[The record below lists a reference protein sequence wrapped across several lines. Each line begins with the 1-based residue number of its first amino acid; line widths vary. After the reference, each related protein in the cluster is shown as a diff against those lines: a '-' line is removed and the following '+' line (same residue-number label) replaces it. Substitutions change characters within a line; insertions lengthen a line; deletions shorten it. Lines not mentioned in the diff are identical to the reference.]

1 MLKKEQFSYDD
12 FNGVDLAHDTFLRA
26 NLDQFTMVFTIPQ
39 SSSSDKAIADCES
52 FINTLVTSSLL
63 SGYKDYYKGGS
74 LTAYNQVST
83 VEYTNGAVKI
93 GYHDKKLNSG
103 LCVMFSGDGLTD
115 VCDSNE
121 LTTYQVF
128 QKLYSIGSAYKFIGH
143 LSRCDIALDEFNQ
156 KMTVDMLSKRLDDK
170 RPINRRVIIKD
181 YRNFTNRSKVDSISN
196 GGTFNTIYIG
206 SQKDS
211 FLRVYNKQYEQ
222 LTHNGEYSQLAKS
235 VSSWI
240 RFEYVLRKDY
250 ARLLSDSLLKIEDNS
265 TFSALLINTVV
276 NRYSFYYK
284 DKKLPIT
291 NLMIRSANVDT
302 GVMFAPRSRS
312 KNKKL
317 DQRIAYFTSLM
328 SGMPQLASDVISN
341 GNDEAI
347 VDLFNSILE
356 SGSSNVRVRLDD

>member
-1 MLKKEQFSYDD
+1 
-12 FNGVDLAHDTFLRA
+12 
-26 NLDQFTMVFTIPQ
+26 
-39 SSSSDKAIADCES
+39 
-52 FINTLVTSSLL
+52 
-63 SGYKDYYKGGS
+63 
-74 LTAYNQVST
+74 
-83 VEYTNGAVKI
+83 
-93 GYHDKKLNSG
+93 
-103 LCVMFSGDGLTD
+103 
-115 VCDSNE
+115 
-121 LTTYQVF
+121 
-128 QKLYSIGSAYKFIGH
+128 
-143 LSRCDIALDEFNQ
+143 
-156 KMTVDMLSKRLDDK
+156 
-170 RPINRRVIIKD
+170 
-181 YRNFTNRSKVDSISN
+181 
-196 GGTFNTIYIG
+196 
-206 SQKDS
+206 
-211 FLRVYNKQYEQ
+211 
-222 LTHNGEYSQLAKS
+222 